1 MKTDVRNNLKRTGHN
16 NPKKTG
22 HLEKDVPNNLESLKK
37 TRLSSHAKRT
47 ETALKK
53 KIATGKVATGKSAV
67 VKIGKTETGTAI
79 NAAPIMVIMKEAV
92 KTGITEEERKM
103 TTRTTET
110 IAKSRMKSH
119 KLLYQ
124 LKNKLTWLPILILAA
139 CQNNIIYHSYAPV
152 PLDGWDKSD
161 TLVYT
166 LPNSIPAGKYVRFL
180 LYG

>member
-16 NPKKTG
+16 NPRKTG

-53 KIATGKVATGKSAV
+53 KIATGKVAAGKNAV

-92 KTGITEEERKM
+92 KTGITEEGRKM

-110 IAKSRMKSH
+110 IAKFRMKSH

-124 LKNKLTWLPILILAA
+124 LKNKLTWLPIIILAA
-139 CQNNIIYHSYAPV
+139 CQNI
-152 PLDGWDKSD
+152 
-161 TLVYT
+161 
-166 LPNSIPAGKYVRFL
+166 
-180 LYG
+180 